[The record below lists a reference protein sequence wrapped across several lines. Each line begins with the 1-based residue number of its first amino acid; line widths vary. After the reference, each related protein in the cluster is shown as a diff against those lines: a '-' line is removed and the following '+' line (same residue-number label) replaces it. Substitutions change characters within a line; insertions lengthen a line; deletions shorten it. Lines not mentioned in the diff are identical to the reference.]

1 MTAYRVVLVNT
12 VTGVID
18 ATGEGHG
25 DVRVGVRGGD
35 NDLAVSVPPFHKLI
49 RLCTDD
55 VIEAPLEAI
64 AAGRATPADKT
75 LVGLPTPEEVEYD
88 PATGW
93 LRAKARPTWEDA
105 TGKTK
110 AAMVDDLVAGGAA
123 RGIAEQYVAALKGEY
138 EAFDPLERVFPEGTT
153 WDDIFSAGSGRG
165 RT

>member
-75 LVGLPTPEEVEYD
+75 LVGLPTPGSVPYLQA
-88 PATGW
+88 ATIVRWKNG
-93 LRAKARPTWEDA
+93 
-105 TGKTK
+105 
-110 AAMVDDLVAGGAA
+110 VAGANS
-123 RGIAEQYVAALKGEY
+123 IYSWEVVE
-138 EAFDPLERVFPEGTT
+138 VWT
-153 WDDIFSAGSGRG
+153 
-165 RT
+165 